1 MLVAFIVVTVIAIVL
16 NAAEAVANFAR
27 IPFVKANAAAVG
39 VPESWLPALGVAK
52 GAGALGLA
60 AGLAGLQ
67 PVGIAAAAGLVLFFV
82 CALIAHI
89 RAKVYYNI
97 AGPLLFLGFSIA
109 ALALMIAH

>member
-1 MLVAFIVVTVIAIVL
+1 MQVAFIAVTLVAIVI
-16 NAAEAVANFAR
+16 NAAESVANFAR

-39 VPESWLPALGVAK
+39 VPESWLPGLGLAK

-67 PVGIAAAAGLVLFFV
+67 PVGVAAAAGLVLFFV
-82 CALIAHI
+82 CALVAHI

-97 AGPLLFLGFSIA
+97 AGPIFFLVFSIA